1 MNLKKI
7 FFSIQII
14 VSVTLY
20 AQPSI
25 AALCGGDIIFQSK
38 FDASSNCS
46 VWVPERD
53 NNGFITIDSVSN
65 YGTVTFENE
74 RSHEQILTDFPI
86 GHNLPAVENRIFYD
100 LYLDGYGGLPAESC
114 LRRGYLM
121 DINDPTTELCTANE
135 NKDLMRVWGNRNP
148 DLQHVLL
155 KNMEIKNAFRTY
167 NVVDGTVVEQSRDL
181 PHTDTIQIFFG
192 GSAMEDPEWLV
203 IQDTIIKNSDNSLMI
218 SGGTKFKG
226 YVYQNLRTFCESWF
240 LDDKHQR
247 KVNDQQ
253 TFFPDD
259 DPPTFGNCTN
269 AMGAS
274 SEFPAK
280 IWLIESYPGDSPA
293 GRVGVKNQNETVF
306 VIGTNWQTLRVTTRS
321 SSNQVI
327 THPNVKR
334 YRFIEDAIA
343 DGNTAPPFISL
354 SCAGWQTP
362 PDNCESRQ
370 GFLNTAL

>member
-1 MNLKKI
+1 MTVYVQSS
-7 FFSIQII
+7 F
-14 VSVTLY
+14 
-20 AQPSI
+20 AE
-25 AALCGGDIIFQSK
+25 LCGGDIVFQSN
-38 FDASSNCS
+38 FDSSTNCS
-46 VWVPERD
+46 LWIPERD
-53 NNGFITIDSVSN
+53 SKGFITVDSVSD
-65 YGTVTFENE
+65 YGLVTFENE
-74 RSHEQILTDFPI
+74 MSHQQILTGFPV
-86 GHNLPAVENRIFYD
+86 GHNLPEVDNRIFYD
-100 LYLDGYGGLPAESC
+100 LYLDGYGGLPRASC
-114 LRRGYLM
+114 LMRSYLM
-121 DINDPTTELCTANE
+121 DINDNTTQLCSANE
-135 NKDLMRVWGNRNP
+135 NQDLMRVWGNRNP

-192 GSAMEDPEWLV
+192 GNAVEEPEWLV

-240 LDDKHQR
+240 LEDKHQR

-253 TFFPDD
+253 AFFPDN
-259 DPPTFGNCTN
+259 DPPSFLGCTN

-274 SEFPAK
+274 SEYPAP
-280 IWLIESYPGDSPA
+280 IWLIETFPGDNPA

-321 SSNQVI
+321 SDNQVI

-334 YRFIEDAIA
+334 YRFIGDALA
-343 DGNTAPPFISL
+343 DNHTAPPFIRL
-354 SCAGWQTP
+354 SCAGWRTP

-370 GFLNTAL
+370 GFLNTDL